1 MLFVEGQRQIRSAN
15 AGRDPPLNPW
25 SSGWAGGSMGWE
37 CARAVRGARVMR
49 AASGWLE
56 PRALPRALVH
66 GRVGAS
72 GWRRRP
78 RAAHRKWA
86 ARRREAGATWKFRSA
101 CRAGRRRGR
110 RPATAM
116 ANPGQ
121 RGGGVA
127 ETAASSGPGRR
138 RHWLTRERRGG
149 LAREQPARGTS
160 CSMQARLN
168 PSCSVA
174 GWFSIM
180 EGAWAVRPGYRI
192 SNWVPARY
200 QPAERRGLAASLCK

>member
-1 MLFVEGQRQIRSAN
+1 MLLVEGQRQIRSAN

-78 RAAHRKWA
+78 RAATGMVDGEKA
-86 ARRREAGATWKFRSA
+86 
-101 CRAGRRRGR
+101 
-110 RPATAM
+110 
-116 ANPGQ
+116 
-121 RGGGVA
+121 RGGGDLEVS
-127 ETAASSGPGRR
+127 E
-138 RHWLTRERRGG
+138 
-149 LAREQPARGTS
+149 
-160 CSMQARLN
+160 CM
-168 PSCSVA
+168 PS
-174 GWFSIM
+174 
-180 EGAWAVRPGYRI
+180 R
-192 SNWVPARY
+192 
-200 QPAERRGLAASLCK
+200 